1 MEETMSKKP
10 TGKILCSACLYGFNC
25 KYDGGN
31 NNLKDPLFQALKK
44 MGRLVPVCPEQL
56 GGLSTPRIPSEIKDG
71 KVYNKEGADV
81 TAQFELGAEKT
92 LEIAR
97 KNGVRV
103 AIMKQGSPSCGC
115 KRICDGTFTGN
126 KITGEG
132 ITVRKL
138 IENGIPVFDETEVS
152 FAKLLADGN
161 PHNHHH

>member
-1 MEETMSKKP
+1 MTNKP
-10 TGKILCSACLYGFNC
+10 KSKILVSACLYGHCC
-25 KYDGGN
+25 KYDGT
-31 NNLKDPLFQALKK
+31 NNLLRDKTFQILKNT
-44 MGRLVPVCPEQL
+44 GRLIPVCPEEL
-56 GGLSTPRIPSEIKDG
+56 GGLSTPRVPSEIKEG
-71 KVYNKEGADV
+71 RVYNKEGYDV
-81 TAQFELGAEKT
+81 TAQFELGAEKA

-115 KRICDGTFTGN
+115 KRIYDGTFTGT

-138 IENGIPVFDETEVS
+138 IENGIPVFDETEANL
-152 FAKLLADGN
+152 AKLLADGD